1 MPAPVRPWGLVIAV
15 WLGVCAPCG
24 WAKEGVLT
32 DDEVTVR
39 TEGAHH
45 LLLPKDWPVE
55 QRDGRFVPI
64 PIEEYL
70 SMKFG
75 QVAAAFEERDRRLE
89 LLDQRLRKMEEDHKV
104 LQQRLRLLEQ
114 AAPEGR

>member
-15 WLGVCAPCG
+15 SLGVCAPCG
-24 WAKEGVLT
+24 WAKDSALT
-32 DDEVTVR
+32 DDTVAVR
-39 TEGAHH
+39 TEGSRH

-55 QRDGRFVPI
+55 ERDGRFVPI

-75 QVAAAFEERDRRLE
+75 QVAAAFEERDRRLGV
-89 LLDQRLRKMEEDHKV
+89 LAQRLRKMEQDRNV

-114 AAPEGR
+114 TAPEGR

>member
-1 MPAPVRPWGLVIAV
+1 MPAPVQQWRLVLAV
-15 WLGVCAPCG
+15 VLGACVPCG
-24 WAKEGVLT
+24 WAKDSAMT
-32 DDEVTVR
+32 DDEVAVR
-39 TEGAHH
+39 TQGGHH

-55 QRDGRFVPI
+55 QRDGRIVPI

-75 QVAAAFEERDRRLE
+75 QVATTFEERDRRLE
-89 LLDQRLRKMEEDHKV
+89 TLEQRLQKLEESQKV